1 VRRGLMMSE
10 EDLMALF
17 TRRKAIGLFPFVTLA
32 SPSSLF
38 LFNPSSANA
47 QAATKPS
54 GVQLLS
60 QDGRPPASLPM
71 SIESPFL
78 LQDADLKLPNKN
90 WVRGNLARAAWTWAA
105 QLFDNP
111 EPANRNNLGRYLV
124 QIPGVLEKQLDYSTS
139 LIFDTP
145 SFRNGVQISGFVD
158 RVTKELVINA
168 IAQRRRAWYTMTHHA
183 FLGMRSA
190 IVYRT
195 GPEKMAQK
203 MLHLDAPSTAG
214 VFDRHERAALILAN
228 KFAEDPKSY
237 SDQDFA
243 EFRAAFGEYDQNV
256 YASIERP
263 FLQLRAAREA
273 RAQALVDDKSGNEA
287 DTLARKAAD
296 GVPTTMPKGLLAR
309 KIDSQFVELCFLS
322 MQFVA
327 LTGMFSA
334 LNIPD
339 EDPMD
344 DVLQPYPAEFIQKLN
359 GLLEAG
365 SNGIGEIVPPAVTP
379 PTDAIVAGRVKV
391 GPAPLKGARIP
402 LTSYEVDNDRDFGIT
417 QGGQSVASWGWGR
430 GAHSP
435 GSLVCALQY
444 LPDAGREEALYSLAL
459 MFNEDQT
466 RNGVL
471 VAGFV
476 DRILKEL
483 LILKVYRL
491 NRSRYGL
498 EHHTVFAYNE
508 FLRRYGGGGFRRP
521 EMTDA
526 DAQRATERAL
536 TECTEK
542 LLYLHEANK
551 HPEKYSPVELA
562 AFAWTDAV
570 ILRPHEAYRLEPAL
584 REALKDQNE
593 AEIIA
598 GTRLLD
604 VSGGV
609 TRDEAMKRLI
619 DHQIAELGM
628 FVPHMDGIG
637 RAMTMMR
644 LEAEDPVQIVQGRD
658 GPSGGIVPD
667 LDQDGQVLPTGYF
680 NNRPGFH
687 ALMRRMG
694 VDERIMTLNELF
706 ANPKLNLEITQQLQ
720 AGQKSI
726 SISGKDAAKT
736 GEF

>member
-1 VRRGLMMSE
+1 
-10 EDLMALF
+10 MALL

-47 QAATKPS
+47 QAVTKPS
-54 GVQLLS
+54 RVQLLS

-71 SIESPFL
+71 SKDSPFL
-78 LQDADLKLPNKN
+78 LQGADLRLPNRN
-90 WVRGNLARAAWTWAA
+90 WVQGNVARAEWTWAA
-105 QLFDNP
+105 QLFPNP
-111 EPANRNNLGRYLV
+111 DRVPNNLGNYLA
-124 QIPGVLEKQLDYSTS
+124 QIPGVFEKQLDYSTS

-168 IAQRRRAWYTMTHHA
+168 IAQRRRAWYTTTHHA
-183 FLGMRSA
+183 LLGMRSA
-190 IVYRT
+190 IVYST
-195 GPEKMAQK
+195 GPEKIAQDKMAQK
-203 MLHLDAPSTAG
+203 MLRLDDPTAA
-214 VFDRHERAALILAN
+214 VFDRHERAALILAT
-228 KFAEDPKSY
+228 KFATDPQSY
-237 SDQDFA
+237 SDHDFA
-243 EFRAAFGEYDQNV
+243 EFRVAFGDYNQNN

-273 RAQALVDDKSGNEA
+273 RARTLVDGKSGNEA
-287 DTLARKAAD
+287 DTLARQAAD
-296 GVPTTMPKGLLAR
+296 GVPTAMPKELLAR

-339 EDPMD
+339 EGPMD
-344 DVLQPYPAEFIQKLN
+344 DALQPYPAEFIQKLN
-359 GLLEAG
+359 GLLGAG
-365 SNGIGEIVPPAVTP
+365 SNGIGEIVPPAVIP

-417 QGGQSVASWGWGR
+417 QGGQSIGSWGWGR

-444 LPDAGREEALYSLAL
+444 LPDAGREEVLYSLAL

-498 EHHTVFAYNE
+498 EHHTLFAYSE

-521 EMTDA
+521 EMTDP

-536 TECTEK
+536 TECTDK

-551 HPEKYSPVELA
+551 HPEKYSPVERA

-593 AEIIA
+593 AEIVA
-598 GTRLLD
+598 GTRWFD
-604 VSGGV
+604 TTGM
-609 TRDEAMKRLI
+609 TRDEAIKRLL

-628 FVPHMDGIG
+628 LVPHIDGVG
-637 RAMTMMR
+637 RAMTTMR
-644 LEAEDPVQIVQGRD
+644 LEAEDPVQIVRGRV
-658 GPSGGIVPD
+658 GPTGGIVPD
-667 LDQDGQVLPTGYF
+667 LDQHGQVLPTGYF
-680 NNRPGFH
+680 NTRPGFH
-687 ALMRRMG
+687 TLMRGMG
-694 VDERIMTLNELF
+694 VDERVMTLNELF
-706 ANPKLNLEITQQLQ
+706 ANPKLNVEVMRRLG
-720 AGQKSI
+720 AGQASI
-726 SISGKDAAKT
+726 SISGEEAVRTA
-736 GEF
+736 EF

>member
-1 VRRGLMMSE
+1 
-10 EDLMALF
+10 MALF

-47 QAATKPS
+47 QAVTKPS
-54 GVQLLS
+54 RVQLLS
-60 QDGRPPASLPM
+60 QDGRPRASLPM
-71 SIESPFL
+71 SIDNPFL
-78 LQDADLKLPNKN
+78 LQGADLKLPNRN
-90 WVRGNLARAAWTWAA
+90 WVQGNVARAEWTWAA
-105 QLFDNP
+105 QLFPNP
-111 EPANRNNLGRYLV
+111 DRVPNNLGNYLA

-168 IAQRRRAWYTMTHHA
+168 IAQRRRAWYTTTHHA
-183 FLGMRSA
+183 LLGMRSA
-190 IVYRT
+190 IVYGT
-195 GPEKMAQK
+195 GPEKMAQEKMAQK

-214 VFDRHERAALILAN
+214 VFDRHERAALILAT
-228 KFAEDPKSY
+228 KFATDPQSY
-237 SDQDFA
+237 SDHDFA
-243 EFRAAFGEYDQNV
+243 EFRVAFDDYNQNN

-273 RAQALVDDKSGNEA
+273 RARTLVDGKSRNEA
-287 DTLARKAAD
+287 DTLARQAAD
-296 GVPTTMPKGLLAR
+296 GVPTTMPKELLAR

-339 EDPMD
+339 EIPMD
-344 DVLQPYPAEFIQKLN
+344 DALQPYPAEFIQKLN

-365 SNGIGEIVPPAVTP
+365 SNGIGEIVPPAVIP

-417 QGGQSVASWGWGR
+417 QGGQSVGSWGWGR

-435 GSLVCALQY
+435 GSLICALQY
-444 LPDAGREEALYSLAL
+444 LPDAGREEVLYSLAL

-498 EHHTVFAYNE
+498 EHHTVFAYSE

-536 TECTEK
+536 TECTDK

-593 AEIIA
+593 AEIVA
-598 GTRLLD
+598 GTRWFD
-604 VSGGV
+604 TTGEV
-609 TRDEAMKRLI
+609 TRDEAIKRLL

-628 FVPHMDGIG
+628 LVPHIDGVG
-637 RAMTMMR
+637 RAMTTMR
-644 LEAEDPVQIVQGRD
+644 LEAEDPVQIVRGRV
-658 GPSGGIVPD
+658 GPTGGIVPD
-667 LDQDGQVLPTGYF
+667 LDQHGQVFPTGYF
-680 NNRPGFH
+680 NTRPGFH
-687 ALMRRMG
+687 TLMRGMG
-694 VDERIMTLNELF
+694 VDERVMTLNELF
-706 ANPKLNLEITQQLQ
+706 ANPKLNVEVMRRLGAAQ
-720 AGQKSI
+720 ASI
-726 SISGKDAAKT
+726 SISGEEAVRTA
-736 GEF
+736 EF

>member
-1 VRRGLMMSE
+1 
-10 EDLMALF
+10 
-17 TRRKAIGLFPFVTLA
+17 
-32 SPSSLF
+32 
-38 LFNPSSANA
+38 
-47 QAATKPS
+47 
-54 GVQLLS
+54 
-60 QDGRPPASLPM
+60 M
-71 SIESPFL
+71 SIERPFL
-78 LQDADLKLPNKN
+78 LQDADPKLPNVN
-90 WVRGNLARAAWTWAA
+90 WVRGNEARAEWTWAA

-111 EPANRNNLGRYLV
+111 EANRNNLGRYLV
-124 QIPGVLEKQLDYSTS
+124 QIPGVLENQLDYSTS

-168 IAQRRRAWYTMTHHA
+168 IAQRRRAWYTTTHHA
-183 FLGMRSA
+183 LLGMRSA

-195 GPEKMAQK
+195 GPEKMAQEKMAQK

-228 KFAEDPKSY
+228 KFATDPKSY

-296 GVPTTMPKGLLAR
+296 GVPTTMPKELLAR

-339 EDPMD
+339 ENPMD
-344 DVLQPYPAEFIQKLN
+344 DALQPAYPAEFIQKLN

-379 PTDAIVAGRVKV
+379 PTDAIVAGHVKV
-391 GPAPLKGARIP
+391 EPALLKGARIP

-444 LPDAGREEALYSLAL
+444 LPDAGREEVLYSLAL

-508 FLRRYGGGGFRRP
+508 FLRRYGGGSFRRP

-526 DAQRATERAL
+526 DAQRTTERAL

-593 AEIIA
+593 AEIVA
-598 GTRLLD
+598 GTRWLD
-604 VSGGV
+604 MTGEV
-609 TRDEAMKRLI
+609 TRDEAIKRLL

-644 LEAEDPVQIVQGRD
+644 LEAEDPVQIVHGRV

-667 LDQDGQVLPTGYF
+667 LDQHGQVLPTGYF

-687 ALMRRMG
+687 AQMRWMG
-694 VDERIMTLNELF
+694 VDERVMTLNELF
-706 ANPKLNLEITQQLQ
+706 ANPELNVEVMRRLGVGQ
-720 AGQKSI
+720 ASI
-726 SISGKDAAKT
+726 SISGEEAVRTA
-736 GEF
+736 EF

>member
-1 VRRGLMMSE
+1 MMSE

-47 QAATKPS
+47 EPQAATKPS

-60 QDGRPPASLPM
+60 QDGRPPASVP
-71 SIESPFL
+71 
-78 LQDADLKLPNKN
+78 LQDADPKLPNVN
-90 WVRGNLARAAWTWAA
+90 WVRGGEARAEWTWAA
-105 QLFDNP
+105 QLMDRP
-111 EPANRNNLGRYLV
+111 EAVPNNLGKYLV

-139 LIFDTP
+139 LTFDTH

-158 RVTKELVINA
+158 RVTKELVTNA

-183 FLGMRSA
+183 FLGMLTARRYGTA
-190 IVYRT
+190 
-195 GPEKMAQK
+195 PEKMRQK
-203 MLHLDAPSTAG
+203 MLYLDAPSTPG
-214 VFDRHERAALILAN
+214 VFEAHERAALILAN
-228 KFAEDPKSY
+228 KFATAPQSY
-237 SDQDFA
+237 SDHDFG
-243 EFRAAFGEYDQNV
+243 EFRAAFGEYNQNV
-256 YASIERP
+256 YTSIERR
-263 FLQLRAAREA
+263 FLQVRAAREA
-273 RAQALVDDKSGNEA
+273 RAQALVDNKSPDEA
-287 DTLARKAAD
+287 DSLARKAAD
-296 GVPTTMPKGLLAR
+296 GVSTTIPKDVLAR
-309 KIDSQFVELCFLS
+309 KINSQFVELCFHS
-322 MQFVA
+322 MHFVA
-327 LTGMFSA
+327 LAGMFSA

-339 EDPMD
+339 EGPMD
-344 DVLQPYPAEFIQKLN
+344 VSEYPPEFIQKLN

-379 PTDAIVAGRVKV
+379 PTDAIVAGHVKV
-391 GPAPLKGARIP
+391 EPALLKGARIP

-435 GSLVCALQY
+435 GSLAFALQY

-498 EHHTVFAYNE
+498 EHHTVFAYSE

-551 HPEKYSPVELA
+551 HPEKYSPVEFA

-593 AEIIA
+593 AEIVA
-598 GTRLLD
+598 GTRWLD
-604 VSGGV
+604 MTGEV
-609 TRDEAMKRLI
+609 TRDEAIKRLL

-644 LEAEDPVQIVQGRD
+644 LEAEDPVQIVHGRV

-667 LDQDGQVLPTGYF
+667 LDQHGQILPTGYF

-687 ALMRRMG
+687 AQMRWMG
-694 VDERIMTLNELF
+694 VDERVMTLNELF
-706 ANPKLNLEITQQLQ
+706 ANPELNVEVMRRLG
-720 AGQKSI
+720 AGQASI
-726 SISGKDAAKT
+726 SISGEEAVRTA
-736 GEF
+736 EF

>member
-1 VRRGLMMSE
+1 MSE

-47 QAATKPS
+47 QAVTKPS
-54 GVQLLS
+54 RVQLLS
-60 QDGRPPASLPM
+60 QDGRPRASLPM
-71 SIESPFL
+71 SKDSRFL
-78 LQDADLKLPNKN
+78 LQGADLRLPNRN
-90 WVRGNLARAAWTWAA
+90 WVQGNVARAEWTWAA
-105 QLFDNP
+105 QLFPNP
-111 EPANRNNLGRYLV
+111 DRVPNNLGNYLA

-168 IAQRRRAWYTMTHHA
+168 IAQRRRAWYTTTHHA
-183 FLGMRSA
+183 LLGMRSA
-190 IVYRT
+190 IVYST
-195 GPEKMAQK
+195 GPEKMAQDKMAQK
-203 MLHLDAPSTAG
+203 MLRLDDPTAG
-214 VFDRHERAALILAN
+214 VFDRHERAALILAT
-228 KFAEDPKSY
+228 KFATDPQSY
-237 SDQDFA
+237 SDHDFA
-243 EFRAAFGEYDQNV
+243 EFRVAFGDYNQNN

-273 RAQALVDDKSGNEA
+273 RARTLVDGKSGNEA
-287 DTLARKAAD
+287 DTLARQAAD
-296 GVPTTMPKGLLAR
+296 GVPTTMPKELLAR

-339 EDPMD
+339 EIPMD
-344 DVLQPYPAEFIQKLN
+344 DALQPYPAEFIQKLN
-359 GLLEAG
+359 GILGAG
-365 SNGIGEIVPPAVTP
+365 SNGIGEIVPPAVIP

-417 QGGQSVASWGWGR
+417 QGGQSVGSWGWGR

-435 GSLVCALQY
+435 GSLICALQY
-444 LPDAGREEALYSLAL
+444 LPDAGREEVLYSLAL

-476 DRILKEL
+476 DRTLKEL

-498 EHHTVFAYNE
+498 EHHTVFAYSE

-536 TECTEK
+536 TECTDK

-593 AEIIA
+593 AEIVA
-598 GTRLLD
+598 GTRWFNTT
-604 VSGGV
+604 GEV
-609 TRDEAMKRLI
+609 TRDEAIKRLL

-628 FVPHMDGIG
+628 LVPHIDGVG
-637 RAMTMMR
+637 RAMTTMR
-644 LEAEDPVQIVQGRD
+644 LEAEDPVQIVRGRV
-658 GPSGGIVPD
+658 GPTGGIVPD
-667 LDQDGQVLPTGYF
+667 LDQHGQVLPTGYF
-680 NNRPGFH
+680 NTRPGFH
-687 ALMRRMG
+687 TLMRGMG
-694 VDERIMTLNELF
+694 VDERVMTLNELF
-706 ANPKLNLEITQQLQ
+706 ANPKLNVEVMRRLG
-720 AGQKSI
+720 AGQASI
-726 SISGKDAAKT
+726 SISGEEAVRTA
-736 GEF
+736 EF